1 MVQESAGKK
10 VCFSY
15 HLNSVITEEE
25 LAKAARA
32 RTNGPGPYTLYKV
45 SQKKKPKELIRNGFN
60 LLSLS
65 PGDVNHSIVALV
77 DLLWSMEA
85 LIKNSRVI

>member
-1 MVQESAGKK
+1 MFVG
-10 VCFSY
+10 
-15 HLNSVITEEE
+15 
-25 LAKAARA
+25 
-32 RTNGPGPYTLYKV
+32 LYKV

-77 DLLWSMEA
+77 ELLWSMEA